1 MNTDLGEK
9 LQNAMNNSVDTFVWK
24 DKAGNSIK
32 LVDASDADLQK

>member
-9 LQNAMNNSVDTFVWK
+9 LQSAMNNSIDTLVWI

-32 LVDASDADLQK
+32 LVDAPETDIQK